1 MERKTS
7 AVLIKKSITILC
19 LIVIPQPVRA
29 QQFTPVNILIPKF
42 QSSRASG
49 RKLENIGWR
58 AASIIGLQIWRTYS
72 TPSRPDLF
80 DNALFRLDSQSHSP
94 TTIPEVE
101 KLARRYK
108 QIPFDLVLWG
118 TATNYGEGIVVEP
131 NLLVR
136 KDVGNRKLKTDI
148 WTVTIPAGKS
158 SHTISV
164 DIPRWQYEFAPIVLD
179 PKLVLRLHGLSAG
192 HLQIEVYQL
201 QATSAQ
207 VIADASS
214 VVIKA
219 IRHEGDWSYVNI
231 GGGPRFGYIYL
242 PSLSQHPS
250 EVVNF
255 CSGIIR
261 FLRKDWAG
269 AISLFREVLKNSN
282 SPTAIRI
289 DAYLYL
295 AVAYANM
302 HDQTQAF
309 SMAAAAYEMNPYSK
323 VSTQYLCMSYLS
335 RLAEL
340 LSQGR
345 QEAEV
350 KRTTQ
355 SLQDLLSKNEILF
368 AQDDQWIRQVKEV
381 VAKVSRE

>member
-7 AVLIKKSITILC
+7 AVLIKSSITILC
-19 LIVIPQPVRA
+19 LLVIPQSVRA

-42 QSSRASG
+42 QSSKASG
-49 RKLENIGWR
+49 RALENIGWR

-80 DNALFRLDSQSHSP
+80 DNAVFRLDSESRSP
-94 TTIPEVE
+94 TTIAEVE
-101 KLARRYK
+101 KLARRNT

-118 TATNYGEGIVVEP
+118 TATRYGEGIVVET

-136 KDVGNRKLKTDI
+136 KDVGKRKLKTDI
-148 WTVTIPAGKS
+148 WIVTIPTGKN

-179 PKLVLRLHGLSAG
+179 PKLVSKLDGLSDG
-192 HLQIEVYQL
+192 HLQIEIYQL
-201 QATSAQ
+201 RGTSSQ
-207 VIADASS
+207 VIANASS
-214 VVIKA
+214 QPIKA
-219 IRHEGDWSYVNI
+219 IRHEGDWSYVDL
-231 GGGPRFGYIYL
+231 GGGRFGYIYL

-261 FLRKDWAG
+261 FLRKDWRG
-269 AISLFREVLKNSN
+269 AVSLFRETLQNSN

-289 DAYLYL
+289 DSYLYM
-295 AVAYANM
+295 AIAYANM
-302 HDQTQAF
+302 HDQTQAL
-309 SMAAAAYEMNPYSK
+309 SMAAAAYELNPYSK
-323 VSTQYLCMSYLS
+323 ASTQYLGMSYLA

-340 LSQGR
+340 LSQGH

-350 KRTTQ
+350 KRIAQ

-368 AQDDQWIRQVKEV
+368 AQDDQWIRKVKAV
-381 VAKVSRE
+381 VAEISTE